1 MLQLFFN
8 TFKLFTWDLAAN
20 LGYWPI
26 WWYGPGLA
34 DFFKLIINRI
44 TAAWHNR
51 ALDILLKNW
60 FKPMYAQTD
69 WQGRI
74 LSFFFRTLIIIW
86 RMTFFIIW
94 ALILLVG
101 LVLWFIIIPIA
112 LFMLI
117 RLLLFT

>member
-26 WWYGPGLA
+26 WWYGPGLV
-34 DFFKLIINRI
+34 DFFHFFTNNIKS
-44 TAAWHNR
+44 AWHR
-51 ALDILLKNW
+51 QALDILLKNW

-74 LSFFFRTLIIIW
+74 LSFFFRTLIIAW
-86 RMTFFIIW
+86 RFIFFIFW
-94 ALILLVG
+94 AFVLSLAMILWIMV
-101 LVLWFIIIPIA
+101 IPIA

>member
-8 TFKLFTWDLAAN
+8 TLKLFTWDLAAN

-26 WWYGPGLA
+26 WWYGRGLA
-34 DFFKLIINRI
+34 NFFNSYTNQLKN
-44 TAAWHNR
+44 AWRNR

-86 RMTFFIIW
+86 RLLFFFLW
-94 ALILLVG
+94 ALLITLG
-101 LVLWFIIIPIA
+101 LVLWVSVLPLA
-112 LFMLI
+112 LYMLI
-117 RLLLFT
+117 RLLLFS